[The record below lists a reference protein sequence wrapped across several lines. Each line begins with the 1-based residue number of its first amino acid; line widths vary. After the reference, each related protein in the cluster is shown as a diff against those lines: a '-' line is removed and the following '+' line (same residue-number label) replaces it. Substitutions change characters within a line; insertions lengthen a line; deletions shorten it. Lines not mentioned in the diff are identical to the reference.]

1 MTWCTCRRSRR
12 GRDDDGA
19 PAGFVAAVVERAEL
33 SFVFHAVGDEA
44 GLTAGRGAEVEHGL
58 AGLRVEKGDGEEC
71 AGILQIEKPV
81 AEADER
87 LEGGMFAQVKQITG

>member
-1 MTWCTCRRSRR
+1 MAQR
-12 GRDDDGA
+12 G
-19 PAGFVAAVVERAEL
+19 AGDAHPIAVFTQQLDPRFAVVERAEL
-33 SFVFHAVGDEA
+33 TFVFHAVGDEA